1 MGKPHFKV
9 VKQDERYTVSDN
21 TDLNAFV
28 VSRTILYAGQQ
39 TTGHKHKGQEEVY
52 LFTRGDG
59 RMELDD
65 EILTVSKGDIV
76 LVEDGQFHRV
86 YNPTL
91 TSLEFVC
98 IFNGTRQA

>member
-1 MGKPHFKV
+1 MGKPNLKV

-59 RMELDD
+59 RMELDE
-65 EILTVSKGDIV
+65 EILTVGKGDIV
-76 LVEDGQFHRV
+76 LVEDGQFHKV

-91 TSLEFVC
+91 TSLEFIC